1 LERVFETI
9 LANATRLCEAK
20 FGILDLCEGE
30 AFRAVALHGV
40 PPAYAEERRR
50 EPVIHPGPKTA
61 FGRVARTRQ
70 VVHIADITAE
80 QAYSEGYRPFIAV
93 AELGGCRTLL
103 AVPMLKENELVGA
116 IVIYRQE
123 VRPFTD
129 KQIDLVTNF
138 ARQAMIAIENTRLL
152 NELRESL
159 QQQTA
164 TADVLKVISRSTF
177 DLRVVLNAL
186 VESAA
191 RLCEAD
197 MAAIAR
203 QRGTNYHLVA
213 THGYP
218 SGFHEYIE
226 TLPLEP
232 GRGSMTGRVLLEGKP
247 VHIIDALADPEYTF
261 VEVQKRGGYR
271 TMLALPLLR
280 EGTPIGVLHVKR
292 TVVRPFTDKQ
302 IELVE
307 TFADQAVIAI
317 ENVRLFDE
325 VQARTREATE
335 ALERQTATAEILASI
350 SGSVTDTKPVFDAIV
365 RNLRRL
371 FGTSLAHVV
380 ILKDGLVHLAS
391 AAHEA
396 EFERLTRQYPRP
408 LDESTGMGR
417 AMLSKQALHFA
428 PVVGNPTAPPVAQQ
442 FARELGINAAIF
454 APMIRGDEAFGAI
467 ATARTGAQPFDD
479 HQIALIKS
487 FADQAVIAIENV
499 RLF

>member
-1 LERVFETI
+1 AAARTALERRI
-9 LANATRLCEAK
+9 
-20 FGILDLCEGE
+20 
-30 AFRAVALHGV
+30 
-40 PPAYAEERRR
+40 
-50 EPVIHPGPKTA
+50 
-61 FGRVARTRQ
+61 
-70 VVHIADITAE
+70 VHIE
-80 QAYSEGYRPFIAV
+80 
-93 AELGGCRTLL
+93 
-103 AVPMLKENELVGA
+103 
-116 IVIYRQE
+116 
-123 VRPFTD
+123 
-129 KQIDLVTNF
+129 
-138 ARQAMIAIENTRLL
+138 
-152 NELRESL
+152 
-159 QQQTA
+159 
-164 TADVLKVISRSTF
+164 DV
-177 DLRVVLNAL
+177 
-186 VESAA
+186 
-191 RLCEAD
+191 
-197 MAAIAR
+197 
-203 QRGTNYHLVA
+203 Q
-213 THGYP
+213 
-218 SGFHEYIE
+218 
-226 TLPLEP
+226 
-232 GRGSMTGRVLLEGKP
+232 
-247 VHIIDALADPEYTF
+247 ADPEYTF
-261 VEVQKRGGYR
+261 
-271 TMLALPLLR
+271 
-280 EGTPIGVLHVKR
+280 GVLNVDPHG
-292 TVVRPFTDKQ
+292 TVLGVPMLRGDELVGVIVLPRREVRPFTAKQ
-302 IELVE
+302 IELVT
-307 TFADQAVIAI
+307 TFADQALIAI